1 MKLYGMQQSR
11 SFRCLWALEEAG
23 IEYEYVPV
31 KLRTEAED
39 PDSAQHP
46 DYLALNVQGKVPTLI
61 NGDLV
66 LTESVAILYY
76 IGRCAPE
83 SGLLPNASMDV
94 YAKLDEM
101 TTFILAELEQPLW
114 SKGKHLFALPQEQR
128 TPQMFETARFEF
140 AKAVNTLDH
149 LLGAGGLSESR
160 LGDSGSGDSG
170 LSGSRSGDS
179 GPGDSGLSDRGL
191 SDRNSGDSGSGD
203 GGSRDSDSSG
213 KEFAVADQFT
223 IADILLAQTFNWAI
237 RFEFDVPQKYIDLRN
252 RHYERPAARRAME
265 LIA

>member
-61 NGDLV
+61 NGNLV

-101 TTFILAELEQPLW
+101 TAFILAELEQPLW
-114 SKGKHLFALPQEQR
+114 SKGKHTFALPEEKR
-128 TPQMFETARFEF
+128 IPQMFETARFEF

-149 LLGAGGLSESR
+149 LLGVGGLGESR
-160 LGDSGSGDSG
+160 LGDNESGDSGSGDSG
-170 LSGSRSGDS
+170 SGD
-179 GPGDSGLSDRGL
+179 
-191 SDRNSGDSGSGD
+191 
-203 GGSRDSDSSG
+203 

-237 RFEFDVPQKYIDLRN
+237 RFEFDVPQKYVDLRN
-252 RHYERPAARRAME
+252 RHYGRPAARRAME

>member
-114 SKGKHLFALPQEQR
+114 SKGKHTFALPEEKR
-128 TPQMFETARFEF
+128 IPQMFETARFEF

-149 LLGAGGLSESR
+149 LLGAGGL
-160 LGDSGSGDSG
+160 GD
-170 LSGSRSGDS
+170 SRSGDS
-179 GPGDSGLSDRGL
+179 GPGDSGLSDRNSGN
-191 SDRNSGDSGSGD
+191 SGSGDSGSGD
-203 GGSRDSDSSG
+203 SGSGD
-213 KEFAVADQFT
+213 KQFAVADQFT

-237 RFEFDVPQKYIDLRN
+237 RFEFDVPQKYVDLRN
-252 RHYERPAARRAME
+252 RHYGRPAARRAME